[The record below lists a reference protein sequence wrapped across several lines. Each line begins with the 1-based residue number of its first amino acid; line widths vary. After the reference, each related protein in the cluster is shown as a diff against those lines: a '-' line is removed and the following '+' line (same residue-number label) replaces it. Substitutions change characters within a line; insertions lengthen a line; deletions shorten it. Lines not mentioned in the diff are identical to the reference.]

1 MDAVEI
7 LGFAAAF
14 FTTIANVPQAIKTIR
29 TGSTK
34 GISALTYSML
44 SLGLLLWVV
53 YGIYK
58 ADLPI
63 ILSNAIAVILCLIIL
78 TIKLLNLK
86 NGKEKKG

>member
-63 ILSNAIAVILCLIIL
+63 ILSNAIAAILCLIIL